1 MPDVMKTVLL
11 NPPSFENF
19 DGGAGSRWP
28 ATREIESYWYPV
40 WLTYPAGLIPGS
52 RLVDASPHGVDWRQ
66 TVEICKDYEFLV
78 LFTSTV
84 GFASDIKLLRKI
96 KEGNPSL
103 KVAFVGPHG
112 HIKPDETLN
121 SSEDIDFVVRG
132 EFDHAVADF
141 AHGKPLEQIL
151 GASYRKDG
159 QVVHNAPRAQL
170 HTAELDALPF
180 ATDIYKRDLQIER
193 YNVPFLLHPYV
204 SFYTTRGCPALCTFC
219 MWPQTISGHAWRTRS
234 TDNVVRE
241 VTQALEYFPQ
251 MKEIFFDDDTFN
263 IRKDRVMELSAKFKP
278 LKFQW
283 SSTARVHS
291 DYETLKAMADGGA
304 RLFIVGFESGDAQIL
319 KNIKKGA
326 TVEMG
331 RTFMKNCRKVGIRVH
346 GDFIIGLPGETKET
360 IQNTIEFAKELDCET
375 IQVSLAHAMPGTELH
390 ESMAKQ
396 GFLRVEALADHGG
409 HQLPHIEYPH
419 LSKAEMMAGVSR
431 FYDEYYFRPRVAWR
445 IVREALW
452 DGNERKRLYHEAVEF
467 LKLRAERVKW
477 ARRGGDS
484 PETMVPVP
492 GAPAAGGND

>member
-84 GFASDIKLLRKI
+84 GFASDIKRLRKI

-132 EFDHAVADF
+132 EFDHAVADY

-159 QVVHNAPRAQL
+159 QIVHNAPRPQL

-241 VTQALEYFPQ
+241 VAQALEYFPQ

-360 IQNTIEFAKELDCET
+360 IQNTIEFAKQLDCET

>member
-11 NPPSFENF
+11 SPPSFENF

-52 RLVDASPHGVDWRQ
+52 RLVDASPHGIDWRQ
-66 TVEICKDYEFLV
+66 TIEICKDYEFLV

-112 HIKPDETLN
+112 HVHPDETLN

-132 EFDHAVADF
+132 EFDHAVADY

-159 QVVHNAPRAQL
+159 RIVHNAPSPQL

-193 YNVPFLLHPYV
+193 YNVPFLLHPFV

-241 VTQALEYFPQ
+241 VARTLEHFPQ
-251 MKEIFFDDDTFN
+251 VKEIFFDDDTFN

-278 LKFQW
+278 LKFRW
-283 SSTARVHS
+283 SCTARVHS

-326 TVEMG
+326 TLEMA
-331 RTFMKNCRKVGIRVH
+331 RNFMKNCRKVGIRVH
-346 GDFIIGLPGETKET
+346 GDFIIGLPGESRET
-360 IQNTIEFAKELDCET
+360 IQKTIDFAKELDCET
-375 IQVSLAHAMPGTELH
+375 IQVSIAHAMPGTELH
-390 ESMAKQ
+390 ESMAQQ

-419 LSKAEMMAGVSR
+419 LSKVEMMAGVNR

-452 DGNERKRLYHEAVEF
+452 DSNERKRLYHEAVEF
-467 LKLRAERVKW
+467 LQLRAERLRW
-477 ARRGGDS
+477 ARRGGDAS
-484 PETMVPVP
+484 ETIVSVP
-492 GAPAAGGND
+492 GASTAGGDD

>member
-52 RLVDASPHGVDWRQ
+52 RLVDASPHGIDWRR

-132 EFDHAVADF
+132 EFDHAVADY

-159 QVVHNAPRAQL
+159 QIVHNAPRAQL

-360 IQNTIEFAKELDCET
+360 IQNTIEFAKQLDCET

-467 LKLRAERVKW
+467 LKLRTERVKW